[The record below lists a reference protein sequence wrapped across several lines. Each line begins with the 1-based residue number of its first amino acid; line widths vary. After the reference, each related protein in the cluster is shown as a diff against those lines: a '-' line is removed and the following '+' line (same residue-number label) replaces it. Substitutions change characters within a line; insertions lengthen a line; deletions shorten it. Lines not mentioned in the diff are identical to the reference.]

1 MNTVIEIYTGRFT
14 VKLTFQSSLFI
25 PAPKVLYLILVRKVY
40 KKIFLKEISKFVS
53 IITES
58 STTIYSSIFGE
69 IVTEKFN
76 LILN

>member
-25 PAPKVLYLILVRKVY
+25 PAPKVLYLILVWKVC

-53 IITES
+53 IITE

>member
-14 VKLTFQSSLFI
+14 VKLNFRAPCLYQLLRSYTLF
-25 PAPKVLYLILVRKVY
+25 LYGKFV
-40 KKIFLKEISKFVS
+40 KKFFLKEIFKFVS
-53 IITES
+53 IITE

>member
-1 MNTVIEIYTGRFT
+1 MNTVIKIYTGRFT

-25 PAPKVLYLILVRKVY
+25 PAPKVLYLILVWKVY

-58 STTIYSSIFGE
+58 TTIYSSIFGE
-69 IVTEKFN
+69 MVTEKFN